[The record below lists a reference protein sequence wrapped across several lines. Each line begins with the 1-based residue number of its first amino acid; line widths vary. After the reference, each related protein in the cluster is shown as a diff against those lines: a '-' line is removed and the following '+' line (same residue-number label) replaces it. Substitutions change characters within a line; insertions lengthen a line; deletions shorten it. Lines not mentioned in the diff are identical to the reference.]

1 MAELE
6 NARETPAAQGMR
18 QDHQFRRASRRRS
31 APERV
36 EIAFYSAER
45 MPVGGS
51 AAGAIG
57 EEQAFEPQQAIN
69 KSRGLVVVGSGVER
83 EEAGE
88 VARGFECVQPPTKAQ
103 AQAQIVKKTPARR

>member
-18 QDHQFRRASRRRS
+18 QDHRCRRASRRRS

-36 EIAFYSAER
+36 EIAFYSAKR
-45 MPVGGS
+45 MPVEGVLQVRL
-51 AAGAIG
+51 ARNRP
-57 EEQAFEPQQAIN
+57 FESQQAID
-69 KSRGLVVVGSGVER
+69 KSRRLVVVGGGVER

-88 VARGFECVQPPTKAQ
+88 VAESFECVQPPTKAQ
-103 AQAQIVKKTPARR
+103 SQVVKKTPARR